1 MKKFVP
7 DIFGG
12 GDPIELKD
20 DKFTTKFEHIATR
33 IPLEIDITSHEFDL
47 LTAKSDVDKKTDQA
61 WLSMWLRNTEM
72 NSQTHRTSDVD
83 INEFIQ
89 DYFYEGVFLN
99 GELSSH

>member
-20 DKFTTKFEHIATR
+20 DKFTTKFEHITR

-47 LTAKSDVDKKTDQA
+47 LTAKSDVDKKTEQA

-72 NSQTHRTSDVD
+72 NSQTHRTSDED
-83 INEFIQ
+83 INEFFQ
-89 DYFYEGVFLN
+89 DYFFDGVFLN
-99 GELSSH
+99 GELRSH